1 MISKVCEDS
10 ICFCPLENTELC
22 MASPFNF
29 WRDAVKGVAGT
40 VDLPGFCRAPKVRWV
55 DSAGGSLQDVAKK
68 LNPTV

>member
-1 MISKVCEDS
+1 M
-10 ICFCPLENTELC
+10 
-22 MASPFNF
+22 
-29 WRDAVKGVAGT
+29 KGVAGT